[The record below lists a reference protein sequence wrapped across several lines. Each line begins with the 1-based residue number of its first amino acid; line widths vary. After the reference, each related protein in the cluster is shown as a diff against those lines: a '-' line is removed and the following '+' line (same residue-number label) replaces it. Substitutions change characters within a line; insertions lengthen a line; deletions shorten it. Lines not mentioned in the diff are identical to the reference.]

1 MPSAVVIVPARYAS
15 TRFPGKVLAPL
26 LGRPMLQHVIE
37 GVAGARRIAGVYA
50 AVDDERVAR
59 AAEAA
64 GAHVLWTRDDHA
76 SGTDRVAE
84 AAAGLEAEVIVNV
97 QGDEPLVRGET
108 VDSLAAA
115 LLDRE
120 EDSMTTL
127 SEPLES
133 LEDLFDPNV
142 VKVVTGLDGRALY
155 FSRSPLPYRKGTDG
169 AMPLDFRDRLGKEE
183 LAAYRRH
190 VGLYGYR
197 RETLLALAETPP
209 TPLERSEG
217 LEQLRALETGRSIRV
232 LPSRHRALGVDTP
245 DDLIRAEALMKA
257 SQT

>member
-26 LGRPMLQHVIE
+26 LGRPMLHHVIE
-37 GVAGARRIAGVYA
+37 GVAGARRISGVYV

-59 AAEAA
+59 AAEEA
-64 GAHVLWTRDDHA
+64 GALALWTREDHP

-97 QGDEPLVRGET
+97 QGDEPLVRAET
-108 VDSLAAA
+108 VDDLAAA
-115 LLDRE
+115 LLDE
-120 EDSMTTL
+120 EGDAMTTL
-127 SEPLES
+127 CEPLERV
-133 LEDLFDPNV
+133 EDLFDPNV

-155 FSRSPLPYRKGTDG
+155 FSRSPLPYRKGRDG
-169 AMPLDFRDRLGKEE
+169 AMPLDFRARLVEGD
-183 LAAYRRH
+183 LSAYRRH

-209 TPLERSEG
+209 TPLELSEG
-217 LEQLRALETGRSIRV
+217 LEQLRALETGRAIRV

-245 DDLIRAEALMKA
+245 EDLIRAETLMKA